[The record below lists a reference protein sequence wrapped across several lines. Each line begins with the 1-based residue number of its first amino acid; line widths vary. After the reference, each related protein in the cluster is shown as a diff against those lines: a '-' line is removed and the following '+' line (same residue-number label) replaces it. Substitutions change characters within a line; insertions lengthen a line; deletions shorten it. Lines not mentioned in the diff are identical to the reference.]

1 MGEIASKLAS
11 GINYTT
17 LGKPYVKFKKF
28 LDREVSL
35 SKGKIVGYTKRIDS
49 YGNIITNISKSDFT
63 NSLNKS
69 SGSFSIN
76 LGIDKITKISDSYSD
91 VGVAD
96 LFALFN
102 YNGFLE
108 IGMNGGGAS
117 ELLGI
122 KNHTPISI
130 IFL

>member
-1 MGEIASKLAS
+1 M
-11 GINYTT
+11 
-17 LGKPYVKFKKF
+17 
-28 LDREVSL
+28 
-35 SKGKIVGYTKRIDS
+35 RIDS